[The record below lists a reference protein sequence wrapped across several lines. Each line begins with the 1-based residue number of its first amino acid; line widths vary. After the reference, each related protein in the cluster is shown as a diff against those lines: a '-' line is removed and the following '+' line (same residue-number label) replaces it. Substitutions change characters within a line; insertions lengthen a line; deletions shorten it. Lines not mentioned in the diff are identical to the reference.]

1 MKADERRLVVVDCT
15 ALQVEGTSRYDCF
28 EPGTVGQMELLVLMA
43 LNWRLRSVTPFTFVD
58 FFACKVDPGGRHT
71 RCLIARATQVILAAM
86 HGNIIMHC
94 LCLGLGAAGVNLVL
108 RCSACSSNLQ
118 CTNCGTAT
126 DVEFLDHCP
135 SSMAAAAVLCA
146 IGETPSLESVS
157 PGAAVS
163 WCIGLAE
170 VYTPHKNY

>member
-28 EPGTVGQMELLVLMA
+28 EPGTVGRMELLVLMA

-86 HGNIIMHC
+86 HGNI
-94 LCLGLGAAGVNLVL
+94 
-108 RCSACSSNLQ
+108 
-118 CTNCGTAT
+118 
-126 DVEFLDHCP
+126 
-135 SSMAAAAVLCA
+135 
-146 IGETPSLESVS
+146 
-157 PGAAVS
+157 
-163 WCIGLAE
+163 
-170 VYTPHKNY
+170 